1 MEDEH
6 DLKTLISFQ
15 RQELMAAKLHDSDMD
30 VAFNLQMQ
38 EAMAASQA
46 LTPQQPPPLPI
57 IAEEI
62 HSAHFSDA
70 ILLEIE
76 KYEQEQRD
84 YEQSKLEMKK
94 IKQNLSIQLHDHK
107 FASEIVQFAESDWQK
122 YGDNFENPYS
132 SSFSPSSSNSSDL
145 ILGNECFRV
154 YFKGILDYNGREKVA
169 AIGVA
174 ICDPRD
180 NLIFEVS
187 KPVIDVDEGELSGE
201 RVEFEGLIAGLD
213 AAMALELK
221 RVEYFCDDFMFFQA
235 VSGWRQPTNRSIANI
250 IERVNLLQ
258 RQFVQCTP
266 ILIARSDVKFAFR
279 LARASLS
286 SQLLT
291 LASSSS
297 GKNVK
302 ETCSICFE
310 DRVSKLMFS
319 VDRCGHRFCSFC
331 IEQHLEA
338 KLLNGSLPKCPS
350 EGCKSGITIE
360 RCRKLLSPKLLD
372 IMSQRMKE
380 DTIPAAEKVYCPNP
394 KCSMLMSISE
404 VNEYTW
410 NTLVRYQENGSSRCI
425 KCHGLFCVNCKVPW
439 HSSRSCHTFQQYIQ
453 SNSNNSDTKLRS
465 LATQKRWP
473 QCPQCANV
481 IELAEDVATN
491 FAIFVELPGR
501 TRNQLASVD
510 SGMNEISFAVAMAGN
525 SRQNAKEYKGCSE
538 R

>member
-1 MEDEH
+1 MEDDH

-15 RQELMAAKLHDSDMD
+15 RQELMAAKLHDSDLD
-30 VAFNLQMQ
+30 IAFNLQMQ

-46 LTPQQPPPLPI
+46 LSPQPPPPLPLL
-57 IAEEI
+57 AEE
-62 HSAHFSDA
+62 SPSSSVHFSDA
-70 ILLEIE
+70 MLLEIE

-84 YEQSKLEMKK
+84 FEQSKLEMKK

-107 FASEIVQFAESDWQK
+107 FASEIVQFPENDWQK
-122 YGDNFENPYS
+122 YGDNFENPYCS
-132 SSFSPSSSNSSDL
+132 SSVSSSSNSSDVS
-145 ILGNECFRV
+145 LGIECFRV
-154 YFKGILDYNGREKVA
+154 YFKGILDFDGREKVA

-187 KPVIDVDEGELSGE
+187 KPVIDVNEGELNGE

-221 RVEYFCDDFMFFQA
+221 RIEYFCDDFLFFQA
-235 VSGWRQPTNRSIANI
+235 VSGWRQPTDRSIANI
-250 IERVNLLQ
+250 IDRVNLLQ
-258 RQFVQCTP
+258 KQFVQCSP
-266 ILIARSDVKFAFR
+266 SLIARSDVKFAFR
-279 LARASLS
+279 LARSSLS
-286 SQLLT
+286 SQLVK

-297 GKNVK
+297 GKK
-302 ETCSICFE
+302 ETETCSICFE

-319 VDRCGHRFCSFC
+319 VDRCRHRFCSFC
-331 IEQHLEA
+331 MEQHLET
-338 KLLNGSLPKCPS
+338 KLLDGSLPKCPS
-350 EGCKSGITIE
+350 EGCKSGIPIE

-372 IMSQRMKE
+372 IMSQRVKE

-410 NTLVRYQENGSSRCI
+410 NTFVRYQENGSSRCI
-425 KCHGLFCVNCKVPW
+425 KCHGLFCASCKVPW
-439 HSSRSCHTFQQYIQ
+439 HSSRSCHSFQQYIQ
-453 SNSNNSDTKLRS
+453 NNSNNLDTKLKS
-465 LATQKRWP
+465 LATEKSWP

-481 IELAEDVATN
+481 IELAEGCYHITCRCGFEFCYICGAAWKNKKQTCKCRLWDEPN
-491 FAIFVELPGR
+491 IIRGR
-501 TRNQLASVD
+501 NV
-510 SGMNEISFAVAMAGN
+510 
-525 SRQNAKEYKGCSE
+525 RQ